1 MSRSN
6 TRTIN
11 HIHALCRIH
20 KLEEKTLYERS
31 RMMLSIYRDVCWSAL
46 GRAEEVHEQLTGLC
60 GAQLDDALVYL
71 ETFAPDEAREIF
83 EERVCSLLNT
93 KWIVDLVET
102 AIERIRDYPVQGD
115 LYCEILFKCYL
126 SRFSYTESELLEI
139 LHLERSSF
147 YDRKKEAI
155 LVFGIS
161 MWGTAIPKMRELHE
175 GMEESMMIG

>member
-1 MSRSN
+1 
-6 TRTIN
+6 
-11 HIHALCRIH
+11 
-20 KLEEKTLYERS
+20 
-31 RMMLSIYRDVCWSAL
+31 
-46 GRAEEVHEQLTGLC
+46 
-60 GAQLDDALVYL
+60 
-71 ETFAPDEAREIF
+71 
-83 EERVCSLLNT
+83 
-93 KWIVDLVET
+93 
-102 AIERIRDYPVQGD
+102 